1 MISILPFM
9 IENHRFYFYFL
20 VGIIFCFSLVTID
33 FLLKS
38 LKINIKPLRFL
49 THFTLMN
56 VALFI
61 GFLNFIKGVKS
72 SIWEPTRRN
81 Q

>member
-1 MISILPFM
+1 
-9 IENHRFYFYFL
+9 
-20 VGIIFCFSLVTID
+20 
-33 FLLKS
+33 
-38 LKINIKPLRFL
+38 
-49 THFTLMN
+49 

-61 GFLNFIKGVKS
+61 GFLNYIKGVKS